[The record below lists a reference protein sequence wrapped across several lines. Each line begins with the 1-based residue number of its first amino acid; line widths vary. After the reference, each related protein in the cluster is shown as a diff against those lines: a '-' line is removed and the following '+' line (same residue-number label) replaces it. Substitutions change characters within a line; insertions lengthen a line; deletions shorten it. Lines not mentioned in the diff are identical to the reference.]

1 MNEFNVFELL
11 FLGNILVEPLNSVIN
26 EGRNKYSRLDSLNG
40 WNEDILL
47 DGLKKK
53 FFITETQSE
62 CSVEKW
68 GGADHHYLTQILVW
82 FGKWFITKIQR
93 NKFMMELNGTL
104 QKWTNIFRLHFLLW
118 VRLQFYCPTIPL
130 FRGTYVVIVEPWD
143 NLLIEAQIWSPF
155 TQLAILSD
163 KIKLVAIQD
172 LTGIHNC
179 AWVWCPYKLWSIHD
193 FKLSK

>member
-1 MNEFNVFELL
+1 MKAET
-11 FLGNILVEPLNSVIN
+11 NILGWIPWMVEMKI
-26 EGRNKYSRLDSLNG
+26 YY
-40 WNEDILL
+40 WMDIR
-47 DGLKKK
+47 KRSSSQKRK
-53 FFITETQSE
+53 
-62 CSVEKW
+62 V
-68 GGADHHYLTQILVW
+68 GAGHHYLTQILVW
-82 FGKWFITKIQR
+82 FGKWFIAKIQR